1 MEATITVEAKVLG
14 RKKTLV
20 PDWSVPIPPDFSRS
34 GGRLTLRD
42 LITTIVQE
50 EVAAF
55 NRRQKDRGLV
65 QILTKEEIAL
75 GVESGK
81 VDSGGH
87 DLEQEANPQTA
98 IAAAIQAFEDGFY
111 FVFLDGD
118 RQDDLDREV
127 YLSANSRLTFV
138 RFVPLVGG

>member
-1 MEATITVEAKVLG
+1 LKQRSLAG
-14 RKKTLV
+14 RKR
-20 PDWSVPIPPDFSRS
+20 SSPIGPCHYPPTSRP
-34 GGRLTLRD
+34 GGRITLRD

-81 VDSGGH
+81 VDSGGR

-127 YLSANSRLTFV
+127 YLSADSRLTFV
-138 RFVPLVGG
+138 RLVPLIGG